1 MRGRYRTLLVL
12 AAAAATVALGLW
24 LALAPERDHPLSV
37 ETYRKITLGMTR
49 AEVEAVV
56 GGPPGAVGP
65 PPKYLS
71 GGVVEYEGHIGPHG
85 FFVGPTA
92 EWYGHRGRIVVGF
105 DDGGRVKGKQ
115 YFGPANQP
123 RSARPE

>member
-1 MRGRYRTLLVL
+1 MRHRVRVGLVL

-24 LALAPERDHPLSV
+24 LALRPEPDHPLSV
-37 ETYRKITLGMTR
+37 ETYRKIHLGMTR

-56 GGPPGAVGP
+56 GGPPGVIGP
-65 PPKYLS
+65 KPKYLS
-71 GGVVEYEGHIGPHG
+71 GGALEEEGHIGPHG

-105 DDGGRVKGKQ
+105 DDAGRVKGKQ
-115 YFGPANQP
+115 FFGPANQ
-123 RSARPE
+123 